1 MIDYDDADKLRKLL
15 SGMIQNQLL
24 KLSDNVYKVKEKDAM
39 ESVFPEI
46 SETETL
52 LINETWM
59 TPEKHLTTKL
69 LRSKW

>member
-1 MIDYDDADKLRKLL
+1 MIDYDDAHKLRKLL

-52 LINETWM
+52 LINET
-59 TPEKHLTTKL
+59 
-69 LRSKW
+69 

>member
-1 MIDYDDADKLRKLL
+1 MIDADKLRKLL

-24 KLSDNVYKVKEKDAM
+24 KLSDVYKAKEKDAM

-52 LINETWM
+52 LINET
-59 TPEKHLTTKL
+59 
-69 LRSKW
+69 

>member
-1 MIDYDDADKLRKLL
+1 MIDADKLRKLL

-24 KLSDNVYKVKEKDAM
+24 KLSDNVYKPKEKDAM

-52 LINETWM
+52 LINET
-59 TPEKHLTTKL
+59 
-69 LRSKW
+69 

>member
-1 MIDYDDADKLRKLL
+1 MIDADKLRKLL

-24 KLSDNVYKVKEKDAM
+24 KLSDNVYKPKEKDAM

-59 TPEKHLTTKL
+59 TPKKHLTTKL
-69 LRSKW
+69 LRKKW